1 MKIPIHR
8 EITPLSDN
16 DCFMVYDRYKTRL
29 AFPLHFHPEYELNYI
44 SNAKGAKRIVGD
56 HIDEIDDLELV
67 LVGPNISH
75 SWQDYHNT
83 DDKIHEITIQ
93 FRADLIGEGILC
105 KNIFKP
111 IKELFQHAKRGVAF
125 SRLTIK
131 QVEDKLLTI
140 GKKSGFDSIL
150 ELQSLLFDL
159 ATSRNQR
166 LLADAAFHCSN
177 DFNHNENIE
186 KMYSYIC
193 ENFNKK
199 IKLEDVAKIL
209 NMSVVSFA
217 RLIKQHTGKS
227 FIDLLNE
234 MRLGMATRQL
244 IESKTS
250 IARICFN
257 CGFNNV
263 SNFNRIFKRK
273 QGITPSEF
281 RNNITNTKS
290 IC

>member
-1 MKIPIHR
+1 MKVPIHR
-8 EITPLSDN
+8 EITLLSDD
-16 DCFMVYDRYKTRL
+16 DCFLVYDRYKTRFT
-29 AFPLHFHPEYELNYI
+29 FPVHFHPEYELNYI

-67 LVGPNISH
+67 LVGPNIFH

-83 DDKIHEITIQ
+83 EDQIHEITIQ
-93 FRADLIGEGILC
+93 FPVDLIGKGLLD

-111 IKELFQHAKRGVAF
+111 IKELFQHAQRGVAF

-140 GKKSGFDSIL
+140 SKKSGIDSIL

-166 LLADAAFHCSN
+166 LLANASFHRSN
-177 DFNHNENIE
+177 DFYQNENIE
-186 KMYSYIC
+186 KMYSYIR

-199 IKLEDVAKIL
+199 IKLEDVAKFL
-209 NMSVVSFA
+209 NISVVSFTS
-217 RLIKQHTGKS
+217 LIKQHTGKS
-227 FIDLLNE
+227 FIDILNE
-234 MRLGMATRQL
+234 MRLSLATRQL
-244 IESKTS
+244 IETNTS

-281 RNNITNTKS
+281 RNNIPEMKS
-290 IC
+290 IY

>member
-1 MKIPIHR
+1 MKVPIHR

-16 DCFMVYDRYKTRL
+16 DCFMVYDRYKTSFT
-29 AFPLHFHPEYELNYI
+29 FPVHFHPEYELNYV

-67 LVGPNISH
+67 LIGPNIFH
-75 SWQDYHNT
+75 SWQDYNNT
-83 DDKIHEITIQ
+83 EDQIHEITIQ
-93 FRADLIGEGILC
+93 FRADLIGEGLLS

-111 IKELFQHAKRGVAF
+111 IKELFQHAQRGVAF
-125 SRLTIK
+125 SRPTIK
-131 QVEDKLLTI
+131 QVEDKLLMI
-140 GKKSGFDSIL
+140 SKKSGFDSIL

-166 LLADAAFHCSN
+166 LLTNAS
-177 DFNHNENIE
+177 FNRSIDLNHSENIE
-186 KMYSYIC
+186 KMYSYIR

-199 IKLEDVAKIL
+199 IKLEDVAKLL

-217 RLIKQHTGKS
+217 GFIKQHTGKS

-244 IESKTS
+244 IESNAS

-263 SNFNRIFKRK
+263 SNFNRIFKKK

-281 RNNITNTKS
+281 RNNIPVMK
-290 IC
+290 IIY